1 MSKFQST
8 ISTFAA
14 LGTIAVTAVTA
25 YKTFENHKV
34 YSAEQDAKIEELKTQ
49 LKQQQAVVMPPP
61 VELPPVIETPDPTK
75 SGSAQAPAPPT
86 LPSTP

>member
-1 MSKFQST
+1 MNKFQST

-25 YKTFENHKV
+25 YKTFKNHQD
-34 YSAEQDAKIEELKTQ
+34 YNTQQDAKIEELKTQ
-49 LKQQQAVVMPPP
+49 LRQQQAVIIPPP

-75 SGSAQAPAPPT
+75 SGSAQVPSPPP
-86 LPSTP
+86 LPQP